1 MISLDSENL
10 YRLLLDLVSVP
21 SVSFSD
27 EENRAAELIYG
38 KLAELEYFR
47 RNPSHLRYLP
57 AGGDPLGRSAV
68 AALVKV
74 SPEMKRTVILTGHF
88 DVVDA
93 EAYGPLKHLAFS
105 PEELT
110 GRVGELDIPP
120 EARSDLAR
128 GEYLFGRGVSDMKSG
143 LALEMG
149 LLAEISRTGD
159 FPANLLFLA
168 VPDEENTSAG
178 MRGAVPWLVKLRE
191 EWGIEYSA
199 ALNGEPSVGGREI
212 PAGAVYVGTI
222 GKIMPF
228 FLCVGKEAHVGDYFD
243 GVSAS
248 LLAANLSL
256 VLEGAASTSE
266 EREGR
271 SFPPMACLR
280 FRDLVKN
287 YSVTL
292 PERAVAYYNLL
303 TVEKTPAG
311 VLEEMKAAAGEALEM
326 TLRRISEQN
335 FLIRNRGGIAP
346 RAKSFLP
353 RVMDFGE
360 LLAGAKKKTPGFEGL
375 LDDFLSSLSPSLDER
390 ERGVETA
397 SYLLD
402 LAGEKGPLIVTGFL
416 PPYYPPRLNNGRSA
430 GERAVLRAVDRLR
443 EDGKE
448 DGLDISTVDVFHG
461 IMDLSYFG
469 FQGTPDDL
477 DALGDNM
484 PLWGRE
490 YRFPLEDLKKL
501 DVPVANFGPVGKDDH
516 KNGERIHLPYFLR
529 TLPRLFRN
537 FAFYVAEEAG
547 RAEADT

>member
-1 MISLDSENL
+1 MISLSRGDL
-10 YRLLLDLVSVP
+10 YRTLLDLAAIP
-21 SVSFSD
+21 SVSFSGG
-27 EENRAAELIYG
+27 ENGAADYIYSR
-38 KLAELEYFR
+38 LAELDYFQ
-47 RNPSHLRYLP
+47 RNPSFLRKLP
-57 AGGDPLGRSAV
+57 AEGDPLGRCAV
-68 AALVKV
+68 AALVKT

-110 GRVGELDIPP
+110 RLVGELEIPD
-120 EARSDLAR
+120 EARADLAT

-143 LALEMG
+143 IAVEMG

-159 FPANLLFLA
+159 FPANVLFLA

-178 MRGAVPWLVKLRE
+178 MRGAIPWLVKLRE

-199 ALNGEPSVGGREI
+199 ALNGEPSVGGRER
-212 PAGAVYVGTI
+212 PAGTVYVGTI

-228 FLCVGKEAHVGDYFD
+228 FLCVGKEAHVGDYFE

-248 LLAANLSL
+248 LLTACLAL

-266 EREGR
+266 EREGK

-311 VLEEMKAAAGEALEM
+311 VLGEMKSAAGEALKNA
-326 TLRRISEQN
+326 LGRISEQRG
-335 FLIRNRGGIAP
+335 LIESRGGSSPAALRFSPQVMDYAELQARARNRNP
-346 RAKSFLP
+346 DLEELTERFL
-353 RVMDFGE
+353 R
-360 LLAGAKKKTPGFEGL
+360 
-375 LDDFLSSLSPSLDER
+375 SLPPSLDER
-390 ERGVETA
+390 ERCVETA

-416 PPYYPPRLNNGRSA
+416 PPYYPPRLNSGKTG
-430 GERAVLRAVDRLR
+430 GEHAVLRAAARLR
-443 EDGKE
+443 EDGKAF
-448 DGLDISTVDVFHG
+448 GMDITVGDVFHG

-469 FQGTPDDL
+469 FQGAPGDL
-477 DALGDNM
+477 DALRDNM
-484 PLWGRE
+484 PLWGKE
-490 YRFPLEDLKKL
+490 YRFPLDDLKKI
-501 DVPVANFGPVGKDDH
+501 DIPVANFGPVGKDDH
-516 KNGERIHLPYFLR
+516 KNGERIHLPYFLDIF
-529 TLPRLFRN
+529 PGLFRN
-537 FAFYVAEEAG
+537 FARYLAEEAG
-547 RAEADT
+547 KAAAD